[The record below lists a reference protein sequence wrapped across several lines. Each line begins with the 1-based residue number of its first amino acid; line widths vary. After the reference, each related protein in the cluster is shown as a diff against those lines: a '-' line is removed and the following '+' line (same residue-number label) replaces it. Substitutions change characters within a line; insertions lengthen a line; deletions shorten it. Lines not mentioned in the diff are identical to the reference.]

1 MNSYFAKAIFKE
13 VSLLWCPNNFYS
25 QHVLERR
32 IVWCIKSRTRLFTN
46 LLLIPRFSK
55 QLHQGV
61 LYKAETWHALSQEQ
75 YFSKH
80 HFLDICQCAFNLEL
94 AKNMIKPPLI
104 WLIYLMYNFISCQWI
119 DIITLFS
126 SFDINCKILTLM
138 WKTSGILFLGHLGG
152 WVFHIFPRLHLI
164 MCVCLGGWNPY
175 YFLEVSWI
183 MLQ

>member
-1 MNSYFAKAIFKE
+1 M
-13 VSLLWCPNNFYS
+13 LWCPKNFYS

-32 IVWCIKSRTRLFTN
+32 IVWCIKSRTHLFTN
-46 LLLIPRFSK
+46 LSLISRSSK

-75 YFSKH
+75 YFLKY
-80 HFLDICQCAFNLEL
+80 HFLDISQCVFNFEL

-119 DIITLFS
+119 DIITVFS
-126 SFDINCKILTLM
+126 SFDINCKIFTLM
-138 WKTSGILFLGHLGG
+138 WKTPGIVFSGHLGG

-164 MCVCLGGWNPY
+164 MWVCLGGWNPY
-175 YFLEVSWI
+175 CFLEVLWI
-183 MLQ
+183 MLQYSIQALCNI